1 MDRPPPEHAPPG
13 DPQLALPPRAPDP
26 VAPGF
31 PWLAA
36 IAPLAGAAVLWAVTG
51 SALSLAFAALGPLV
65 AVASVV
71 DARRQGR
78 RARRRGAAER
88 AALLA
93 ELRSAVADRHA
104 GERAAR
110 WRRVTSAREIVDG
123 ARPLD
128 WRAGPPGRV
137 VLGHGTVASGVRVD
151 GVPADDHDRALLRAA
166 GALDDAP
173 VVASLAGGIGVVG
186 IEPVADALARALVVQ
201 VTHGGRPDEVGIA
214 VPAGEA
220 WGWSTPLPHR
230 SGPTALRVVGRSER
244 DATTTP
250 SAPTDADGVAT
261 IAVADAAEH
270 LPPGL
275 ETLVRV
281 EDHRRA
287 VIERR
292 GEAAGPTRIVP
303 DLVGAVEASEWAD
316 RVRAMAERERWGPE
330 SGVPARIAFDA
341 LEQPASDDGS
351 RTTLRAVVGQSALG
365 PLALDL
371 VEHGPHAIVA
381 GTTGSGKSEFLVAWL
396 AALATCHPP
405 DRVSFLLVDFKGGAA
420 FEPLRGLPHVT
431 GIVTDLDEAEAERA
445 VLSLRAELRH
455 REAVLLAEGERDLAA
470 LPDRVVLPRLVLVVD
485 EYQAMI
491 DRFPDLGPV
500 VADVAAR
507 GRSLGVHLVLASQ
520 RPNGVVRE
528 QVSAN
533 CAIRVSLRVRQRA
546 DSVAVV
552 GTDAAAAIRPD
563 TPGRGVVDAGDGC
576 PVVFQSAM
584 VDPGT
589 LERLRRSTSDMA
601 AARRPWVDPLPA
613 RVAQSALIRLVR
625 AATPARDA
633 EETERGP
640 ALDFGILDDPERQR
654 HVPATWTP
662 ESDGHLLIL
671 GEPGSGRSTALA
683 ALAEAATAIRVD
695 VRRLVRPASARWDTL
710 RALVEDDRRTTTS
723 CLLLV
728 DDLDVAFRDWPD
740 DHRIAAVGMLERL
753 LREGRER
760 GLGIAAS
767 AGSTHRLPAG
777 LRESFGSTV
786 LLRHPTRTDLAQ
798 AGGSAALWR
807 SGDPPG
813 SGQWRERRL
822 QVVDVPSLPS
832 DPGAEAR
839 PLRVGT
845 AAVTAVVSMRP
856 RADAATL
863 RGLGHEPVLLEPGL
877 DAVARAAIAAGGG
890 AGHPLVIVGDA
901 DAWTANWTLTAL
913 VREEAAIVVHGGS
926 REFRVF
932 AAGSALPPLLDD
944 PVAQCWLAPPG
955 GEPMRCAWPVHVDN

>member
-1 MDRPPPEHAPPG
+1 MDRPPPEHAAAG

-36 IAPLAGAAVLWAVTG
+36 IAPLAAAAVLWAVTG

-65 AVASVV
+65 AVASVL

-78 RARRRGAAER
+78 RARRRSAAER
-88 AALLA
+88 ATVLA

-123 ARPLD
+123 SRPID
-128 WRAGPPGRV
+128 WHAGPPGRV
-137 VLGHGTVASGVRVD
+137 LLGHGTVASAVKVG

-186 IEPVADALARALVVQ
+186 SEPVADALARALVVQ
-201 VTHGGRPDEVGIA
+201 VAHGGRPDEVGIA

-220 WGWSTPLPHR
+220 WGWSAPLPHR
-230 SGPTALRVVGRSER
+230 GGPTALRVVGRSER
-244 DATTTP
+244 DPTTTP
-250 SAPTDADGVAT
+250 SAPAVADGIAT

-275 ETLVRV
+275 ETLVLV

-287 VIERR
+287 VVERR

-316 RVRAMAERERWGPE
+316 RVRAVAERERWGPE
-330 SGVPARIAFDA
+330 SGLPARIAFDA
-341 LEQPASDDGS
+341 LEQPACDDGS
-351 RTTLRAVVGQSALG
+351 RTTLRAVVGESALG

-405 DRVSFLLVDFKGGAA
+405 DRVAFLLVDFKGGAA
-420 FEPLRGLPHVT
+420 FEPLRGLPHVA

-455 REAVLLAEGERDLAA
+455 REAVLLGEGARDLAA

-491 DRFPDLGPV
+491 DRFPDLGAV

-563 TPGRGVVDAGDGC
+563 TPGRGVVDPGDGC
-576 PVVFQSAM
+576 PVLFQSAM
-584 VDPGT
+584 VDPGS
-589 LERLRRSTSDMA
+589 LERLRRSTSGLPP
-601 AARRPWVDPLPA
+601 ARRPWMDPLPA
-613 RVAQSALIRLVR
+613 RLAPSALARLVR
-625 AATPARDA
+625 AASPGRDA
-633 EETERGP
+633 EEADRGR
-640 ALDFGILDDPERQR
+640 ALAFGILDDPERQR

-671 GEPGSGRSTALA
+671 GEPGSGRSTVLA
-683 ALAEAATAIRVD
+683 ALAAAATAIRVD
-695 VRRLVRPASARWDTL
+695 VRRLSGPASARWDAL
-710 RALVEDDRRTTTS
+710 RALIDDRRSPTPR
-723 CLLLV
+723 LLLV
-728 DDLDVAFRDWPD
+728 DDLDVAFREWPD

-753 LREGRER
+753 LRAGRER
-760 GLGIAAS
+760 GLAIAAS
-767 AGSTHRLPAG
+767 AGSAHRLPAG
-777 LRESFGSTV
+777 LRESFGSAV

-798 AGGSAALWR
+798 AGGSVALWR

-822 QVVDVPSLPS
+822 QVVDVPTLPS
-832 DPGAEAR
+832 DPGTKAP
-839 PLRVGT
+839 PLRLGT
-845 AAVTAVVSMRP
+845 AALTAVVSMRP
-856 RADAATL
+856 RADTATL

-877 DAVARAAIAAGGG
+877 DAVARAAMAAGGG
-890 AGHPLVIVGDA
+890 AEHPLVIVGDA
-901 DAWTANWTLTAL
+901 DAWTANWSLTAL

-932 AAGSALPPLLDD
+932 ARGSALPPMLDD
-944 PVAQCWLAPPG
+944 AVAQCWLAQPG
-955 GEPMRCAWPVHVDN
+955 GEPTRCAWPVHVDN

>member
-1 MDRPPPEHAPPG
+1 MDRPPPEHLAPS
-13 DPQLALPPRAPDP
+13 DPQLALPPRVPDP

-36 IAPLAGAAVLWAVTG
+36 IAPLAAAAVLWAVTG

-110 WRRVTSAREIVDG
+110 WRRVTSAREIIDG
-123 ARPLD
+123 ARPID

-166 GALDDAP
+166 GALGDAP

-186 IEPVADALARALVVQ
+186 IDPVADALARALVVQ
-201 VTHGGRPDEVGIA
+201 VAHGGRPDEVGIA
-214 VPAGEA
+214 VPAGDA

-230 SGPTALRVVGRSER
+230 GGPTALRVVGRSER
-244 DATTTP
+244 DPTTTP

-275 ETLVRV
+275 ETLVMV

-287 VIERR
+287 VVERR

-316 RVRAMAERERWGPE
+316 RVRAVAERERWGPG
-330 SGVPARIAFDA
+330 SGVPARIPFDA
-341 LEQPASDDGS
+341 LEQPACDDGS
-351 RTTLRAVVGQSALG
+351 RTTLRAVVGESALG

-371 VEHGPHAIVA
+371 VVHGPHAIIA

-405 DRVSFLLVDFKGGAA
+405 ERVAFLLVDFKGGAA

-455 REAVLLAEGERDLAA
+455 REAVLLAEGVRDLAA
-470 LPDRVVLPRLVLVVD
+470 LPDRVALPRLVLVVD

-491 DRFPDLGPV
+491 DRFPDLGTV

-546 DSVAVV
+546 DSVAIV

-563 TPGRGVVDAGDGC
+563 TPGRGVVDPGDGC
-576 PVVFQSAM
+576 PVVFQSAV
-584 VDPGT
+584 VDPGS
-589 LERLRRSTSDMA
+589 LERLRRSTSGMA
-601 AARRPWVDPLPA
+601 AARRPWMDPLPA
-613 RVAQSALIRLVR
+613 RLAPSALAGLVR
-625 AATPARDA
+625 AKTPARDA
-633 EETERGP
+633 EAVERGP
-640 ALDFGILDDPERQR
+640 ALAFGILDDPERQR

-683 ALAEAATAIRVD
+683 ALAAAARAIPVD
-695 VRRLVRPASARWDTL
+695 IRRLTGPASARWDAL
-710 RALVEDDRRTTTS
+710 RALVDDRRRATP

-760 GLGIAAS
+760 GLAIAAS
-767 AGSTHRLPAG
+767 AGQAHRLPAG
-777 LRESFGSTV
+777 LRETFGSTV
-786 LLRHPTRTDLAQ
+786 LLRHPTRTELAQ
-798 AGGSAALWR
+798 AGGTASLWR
-807 SGDPPG
+807 SGDLPG

-832 DPGAEAR
+832 DQGAEAQ
-839 PLRVGT
+839 PLRLGT
-845 AAVTAVVSMRP
+845 AAITAVVSMRP

-863 RGLGHEPVLLEPGL
+863 RRLGDEPVLLEPGL

-901 DAWTANWTLTAL
+901 DAWTANWSLAAL
-913 VREEAAIVVHGGS
+913 LREEAAIVVHGGS

-932 AAGSALPPLLDD
+932 ARDSALPPLLDD

-955 GEPMRCAWPVHVDN
+955 GAPMRCAWPVHTDN